1 MLGDMKIVALCTT
14 RIYDDNCTE
23 LISALNRELVARG
36 GRLIVFSTVSDLYFG
51 THAEEGEAKIFD
63 LMNFEMIDA
72 VIVHDEA
79 IKNKDVLE
87 NIIEKTKMNNVPVY
101 FIGKERNDCIS
112 FSFDYETGFREIVR
126 HIIEEHG
133 IRSVHMI
140 AGIKDNPFS
149 DDRINCFKEILAK
162 NNIEFDESMISYG
175 EFWNTPTEKA
185 VNKLISEN
193 KLPRAFICAN
203 DTMAVTAVLTLKKA
217 GYKVPDDVIVT
228 GFDGIIEARFN
239 DPKITTVLCSYDDL
253 AGEICSVIFEEKP
266 QKSNYLTKPV
276 LMLSESCG
284 CCKCET
290 LSACEYIDTLNKRFR
305 RFQEEDKRLNRISL
319 NIQNSTDVGEVSRIM
334 DDQGLMYDMACVV
347 KSEFLNPALNPM
359 KGYTDTT
366 FGDTGYVIYKSEKSA
381 ETRTSIS
388 EFPIKELYHDFENSI
403 RQLKAPVIFNSLSY
417 INNPFGY
424 ICYFYRNYFE
434 DNFVKT
440 MQITMTLSSAL
451 SGFRAAKYQR
461 YLLDH
466 IEESYRHDAMTGLYN
481 RGGFMQLFPAFRAD
495 CGGVITAILADLDS
509 LKQIN
514 DVYGHDEGDVAI
526 RAVAKA
532 LEFSCP
538 EGSIC
543 TRFGGDEMFAV
554 IKGSIDYDIKQKI
567 NAWLADF
574 NSKSGKPYQVSA
586 SIGIYT
592 TSSENADFEELVR
605 KSDSLM
611 YNEKIAKKL
620 KR

>member
-23 LISALNRELVARG
+23 LISALNREIVNKG
-36 GRLIVFSTVSDLYFG
+36 GRLIVFSTVSDLFFG
-51 THAEEGEAKIFD
+51 THAEEAEAKIFD
-63 LMNFEMIDA
+63 LMNFDMIDA
-72 VIVHDEA
+72 VIVHDES
-79 IKNKDVLE
+79 IKNKTVLE
-87 NIIEKTKMNNVPVY
+87 NIIEKTKSNNVPVY
-101 FIGKERNDCIS
+101 FIGNKRADCTC
-112 FSFDYETGFREIVR
+112 FSFDYVKGFKEIVR

-149 DDRINCFKEILAK
+149 EERINCFKEVLAD
-162 NNIEFDESMISYG
+162 NNIDFYENMISYG

-217 GYKVPDDVIVT
+217 GYKVPEDVIVT
-228 GFDGIIEARFN
+228 GFDGVVEARFN

-253 AGEICSVIFEEKP
+253 AESISNVIFAEKFD
-266 QKSNYLTKPV
+266 KKEYLTVPK
-276 LMLSESCG
+276 LILSESCG
-284 CCKCET
+284 CFECQT
-290 LSACEYIDTLNKRFR
+290 LSACEYIDTLGKRFR
-305 RFQEEDKRLNRISL
+305 RFQEEDKVLNRISL
-319 NIQNSTDVGEVSRIM
+319 NIQNSSDVSEVSRIM
-334 DDQGLMYDMACVV
+334 DDQGIMYDMACIV

-359 KGYTDTT
+359 KVYSETT
-366 FGDTGYVIYKSEKSA
+366 FGDTGYVIYKSENDA
-381 ETRTSIS
+381 EKRTSIT

-403 RQLKAPVIFNSLSY
+403 RELKAPIVFNSLSY

-424 ICYFYRNYFE
+424 ICYFYRDYFE
-434 DNFVKT
+434 DNYVKT
-440 MQITMTLSSAL
+440 MQITMMLSNALSS
-451 SGFRAAKYQR
+451 FRAAKYQR

-514 DVYGHDEGDVAI
+514 DLYGHDEGDVAI

-554 IKGSIDYDIKQKI
+554 IKGGIDYDIKQKI
-567 NAWLADF
+567 NDWLAGF

-611 YNEKIAKKL
+611 YNEKIAKKV